1 MSVADTQGKGDS
13 NLKIA
18 LLNAL
23 RENISDTGAGKKGK
37 GEAGISDKMFTVWP
51 LVTSI
56 DSHEVIVL
64 C

>member
-1 MSVADTQGKGDS
+1 MDCVCCRDTRRKGDS
-13 NLKIA
+13 NPKIA

-23 RENISDTGAGKKGK
+23 RENISDTDRKKGK
-37 GEAGISDKMFTVWP
+37 RGQESVTKCSCV